1 MSKTAALTLSIGILA
16 VIDTYLTATILPLPV
31 WVTFIAWASFFA
43 VGGTPFGLVRS
54 VAANFMGILIAS
66 CTLIAISLTSD
77 HPVSAAIWV
86 GIGSAAMI
94 VASVIPLLSYPPAIV
109 FGFASTVGTVAAT
122 GHDIMTSGTG
132 HPALIA
138 AAAMAVGGIF
148 GIVSELFADAMT
160 TKAVKSSA

>member
-1 MSKTAALTLSIGILA
+1 MSKTTALPLSIGILA
-16 VIDTYLTATILPLPV
+16 VIDNYLTATILPLPV

-43 VGGTPFGLVRS
+43 VGGTPFGVIRS

-122 GHDIMTSGTG
+122 GHDILTPGIG
-132 HPALIA
+132 NPALIA
-138 AAAMAVGGIF
+138 AAAMVVGGIF
-148 GIVSELFADAMT
+148 GVVSELFADAMT
-160 TKAVKSSA
+160 TRTARSSA

>member
-66 CTLIAISLTSD
+66 CTLIAISLTSE

-94 VASVIPLLSYPPAIV
+94 VASVIPLLSYPPSMRNRTQSPV
-109 FGFASTVGTVAAT
+109 DRTVMG
-122 GHDIMTSGTG
+122 S
-132 HPALIA
+132 PRPR
-138 AAAMAVGGIF
+138 
-148 GIVSELFADAMT
+148 SWRRCQSPP
-160 TKAVKSSA
+160 K